1 MLKKQAQ
8 TSQEG
13 YPFKKVTQ
21 SKNKEISKLF
31 AKLAQGC
38 HRLNLFI
45 FGGRRRGRGAWCTFK
60 EMYCRFKRISKKRC
74 CQLHVHVCCSW
85 CVLTPRIPKSVYICK
100 KRYIIL
106 VVHVSTTHGWKSPKI
121 YFKKIVERVRTRP
134 KKETT
139 VKCTLHSSF
148 SNHHSK
154 ILAKLRWSIA
164 NKNTHFVHATYLL
177 TNQNEL
183 YF

>member
-1 MLKKQAQ
+1 M
-8 TSQEG
+8 
-13 YPFKKVTQ
+13 
-21 SKNKEISKLF
+21 
-31 AKLAQGC
+31 AQGC
-38 HRLNLFI
+38 HHLNLFI

-60 EMYCRFKRISKKRC
+60 EMYCRFKRISKKQC
-74 CQLHVHVCCSW
+74 CQLHVCCSW

-134 KKETT
+134 KKRNNCQMYFAFI
-139 VKCTLHSSF
+139 V
-148 SNHHSK
+148 
-154 ILAKLRWSIA
+154 KLRWSIA
-164 NKNTHFVHATYLL
+164 NKNTLFVHATYLL

-183 YF
+183 YS